1 MEKPREIAVRILSR
15 HAETGRWLEDL
26 LSDELEKCRLSA
38 LDRALVHELVLG
50 SVRHQALLDWLII
63 RRTDGR
69 EQPPAMRALLRTGL
83 YQLFV
88 LDRIPDHAAVNETV
102 ELARKLG
109 FAAQAGFVNALLRGC
124 LRERDTLERDLANLK
139 ETQLDLGYSHP
150 RWLCERWAERMS
162 SDQVRALLTWNNQ
175 SPPVFGR
182 INLLKTSPADWRAR
196 LGAEGL
202 ETAVVDFDWVPAGW
216 ILRFERVPA
225 LTSLASFRE
234 GLFYVQDP
242 STLLAVVELGARP
255 GESILDL
262 CAAPGGKTTAIAQM
276 MNNEGRITAFD
287 PDPVRRRL
295 IRENCDRLGVTNVRV
310 PEGRPTRP
318 GELFDRI
325 LIDAP
330 CSNTGV
336 MRRRAELRW
345 RITAAEIQRLRGV
358 QLGLLRQAAACLKP
372 GGTLVYS
379 TCSLEPEENEQVV
392 EEFLQD
398 ASASGWVRL
407 RQRQLSP
414 LVEGVD
420 GAYVAVLQKAAAPGA
435 HSGLVTAG

>member
-1 MEKPREIAVRILSR
+1 M
-15 HAETGRWLEDL
+15 
-26 LSDELEKCRLSA
+26 
-38 LDRALVHELVLG
+38 
-50 SVRHQALLDWLII
+50 
-63 RRTDGR
+63 
-69 EQPPAMRALLRTGL
+69 MRALLRTGL
-83 YQLFV
+83 YQLFI

-124 LRERDTLERDLANLK
+124 LRERDSLERDLANLK
-139 ETQLDLGYSHP
+139 ESQLDLGYSHP
-150 RWLCERWAERMS
+150 RWLCERWAERLGP
-162 SDQVRALLTWNNQ
+162 DQVRSLLTWNNQ
-175 SPPVFGR
+175 SPSVYGR
-182 INLLKTSPADWRAR
+182 VNLLKTSPADWPAR
-196 LGAEGL
+196 LGAEGV
-202 ETAVVDFDWVPAGW
+202 ETAAVEFDWVPAGW

-234 GLFYVQDP
+234 GFFYVQDP

-358 QLGLLRQAAACLKP
+358 QLGLLRQAASSLKP

-379 TCSLEPEENEQVV
+379 TCSLEPEENERVV
-392 EEFLQD
+392 EEFLKD
-398 ASASGWVRL
+398 ASASGWVLL

-420 GAYVAVLQKAAAPGA
+420 GAYVAVLQKAAAPGVQPA
-435 HSGLVTAG
+435 QATAG